1 MLSIA
6 EENYL
11 KAIYKILE
19 RNGGKEASTKI
30 IASEL
35 GTSPASVT
43 DMLKKLSDKE
53 LLNYEKYYGA
63 SFTREGQRFALDL
76 IRKHRLW
83 EYFLFTQLKFNWD
96 EVHAIAEQL
105 EHVKSDELVDRLDA
119 FLSFPKFDP
128 HGDPIPNKNGNF
140 TFRSQT
146 ILSQLKEKNKEV
158 MVLGVRSH
166 ETDFLQHLDS
176 ISIHPGKKLK
186 ILDYNSFDQ
195 THLLENDERKTLSIS
210 NKISNEILVKE
221 L

>member
-1 MLSIA
+1 M
-6 EENYL
+6 
-11 KAIYKILE
+11 
-19 RNGGKEASTKI
+19 
-30 IASEL
+30 
-35 GTSPASVT
+35 
-43 DMLKKLSDKE
+43 
-53 LLNYEKYYGA
+53 
-63 SFTREGQRFALDL
+63 
-76 IRKHRLW
+76 W